1 MVSPMWVGARNRVSA
16 IDFGED
22 AEIVIETLVVSAVV
36 FMALKRNYE
45 LNTNLNEGVGCSLT
59 EYCG

>member
-45 LNTNLNEGVGCSLT
+45 LNTNFN
-59 EYCG
+59 